1 MTARYPGLSIQH
13 ARRALAQTLVGAPL
27 PQVLADAEGLAL
39 ARREGVLPLLEA
51 ALRASPQWPEL
62 PQEFR
67 RGLQEEVRRAIG
79 LDLYRRHELA
89 RVAAALADAGVR
101 ALLLKGNALGLWLYP
116 QPYLRVT
123 RDIDLLLTSRAEIE
137 RVVEL
142 LSPLGY
148 TAEPDPGRFFF
159 ERKCQMKV
167 AGHNRC
173 ELDLHRRLLNAPLF
187 AEALPFDL
195 LWAQSRPLPGLPDG
209 IRGLSPVHALLHAC
223 LNRVLDIQT
232 GEPQRLKLLLDVH
245 LLAERLEAGHW
256 VELVGQA
263 RASRIAGACLRVF
276 DETSALFDTRFPA
289 DVLEDLR
296 RFAGSEALDWTRL
309 TDWRYMQWRNFLA
322 VPGWGARL
330 CWVWERLF
338 PTRSRLLGR
347 RNRYGEGHWLLLLLR
362 RLAYGIRR
370 LRTNEDTGRPGAS
383 DGVIE

>member
-1 MTARYPGLSIQH
+1 MIAAAPSLPIKH
-13 ARRALAQTLVGAPL
+13 ARRALAQALLGAPL
-27 PQVLADAEGLAL
+27 PLALADADGLAL

-62 PQEFR
+62 PQAFR
-67 RGLQEEVRRAIG
+67 YGLQAEVRQAIG
-79 LDLYRRHELA
+79 LDLFRRHELS
-89 RVAAALADAGVR
+89 RVAAALAAGGLRV
-101 ALLLKGNALGLWLYP
+101 LLLKGNALGLWLYP
-116 QPYLRVT
+116 QPHLRVT
-123 RDIDLLLTSRAEIE
+123 RDIDLLFASRRDVDRA
-137 RVVEL
+137 VKL
-142 LSPLGY
+142 LSPMGY
-148 TAEPDPGRFFF
+148 AAEPDPGRFFF

-173 ELDLHRRLLNAPLF
+173 ELDLHRRLLNAPLL
-187 AEALPFDL
+187 AETLPFDL
-195 LWAQSRPLPGLPDG
+195 LWPQSQPLPGLPDG

-245 LLAERLEAGHW
+245 LLAARLDAGYW
-256 VELVGQA
+256 AELVEQA
-263 RASRIAGACLRVF
+263 RARGVAGGCLRVF
-276 DETSALFDTRFPA
+276 DETSTLFDTRFPA

-296 RFAGSEALDWTRL
+296 RAAASEALDWARL

-347 RNRYGEGHWLLLLLR
+347 RNRYGEGHWLLLLFR

-370 LRTNEDTGRPGAS
+370 LHKNEDSGRPGAS
-383 DGVIE
+383 DGAIE